1 VQAFL
6 SLGRLHLPVF
16 GLFAAAGLI
25 AAMTLSQYTARPAR
39 VDASALWDTGMVA
52 VFSAFLLSRVLLVAE
67 NFRLFLQY
75 PLLVLELPS
84 LTASGVVLTAVLS
97 YYYLRRRGLR
107 LLGVLDAA
115 APCAALL
122 AASVEMGRMADGTH
136 EGMPTKVRWAIES
149 PFGRVHPVEL
159 YSAIAWLALC
169 AVLLRVVRVAR
180 REGETAAWGLVL
192 GGLVIFGMDFF
203 RLPSEMY
210 GAGIFDRVQWRAIAL
225 MVAGGGMLA
234 YGLVAPVDVRGDAAE
249 LPRAEQQCG
258 GGVGDAL

>member
-1 VQAFL
+1 
-6 SLGRLHLPVF
+6 
-16 GLFAAAGLI
+16 
-25 AAMTLSQYTARPAR
+25 
-39 VDASALWDTGMVA
+39 
-52 VFSAFLLSRVLLVAE
+52 
-67 NFRLFLQY
+67 
-75 PLLVLELPS
+75 
-84 LTASGVVLTAVLS
+84 
-97 YYYLRRRGLR
+97 

-169 AVLLRVVRVAR
+169 AVLLWVVRVAR

-210 GAGIFDRVQWRAIAL
+210 GAGIFDRVQWQGIAL
-225 MVAGGGMLA
+225 MVAGRRDAGVRAGCTRSMCAEMRPSCLGQSSNAEGVWAMPSKNMLPK
-234 YGLVAPVDVRGDAAE
+234 GHRRRSV
-249 LPRAEQQCG
+249 RAEYRATR
-258 GGVGDAL
+258 GVEAEPEAAVPVLDFEEDTEVEDGVRTFVADVAAAGMRLDAYLAQAIPEISRARGATAD